1 MRQVSR
7 DQLITTL
14 RFTIQRVRP
23 GVLARLA
30 SSDDRQR
37 ASGADII
44 AAMLVDGPLSRFEIL
59 TDAPLPP
66 TEMEGMTV
74 NGRAEAP
81 DETSTA

>member
-7 DQLITTL
+7 DQLITSL

-37 ASGADII
+37 SSGADII
-44 AAMLVDGPLSRFEIL
+44 AAMLADGPLARFEIL

-66 TEMEGMTV
+66 TEMEGIQV
-74 NGRAEAP
+74 NGKP
-81 DETSTA
+81 I